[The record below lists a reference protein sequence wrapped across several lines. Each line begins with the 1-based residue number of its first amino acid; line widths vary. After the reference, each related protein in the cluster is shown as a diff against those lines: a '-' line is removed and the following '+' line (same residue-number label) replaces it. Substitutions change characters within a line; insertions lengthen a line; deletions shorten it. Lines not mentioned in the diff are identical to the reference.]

1 MWRKSVISINQ
12 QITLISN
19 KIRVLK
25 SLKGV
30 QMIDVAAER
39 LPVYEAI
46 LKTLKGVKK
55 DENK

>member
-1 MWRKSVISINQ
+1 VISINQ